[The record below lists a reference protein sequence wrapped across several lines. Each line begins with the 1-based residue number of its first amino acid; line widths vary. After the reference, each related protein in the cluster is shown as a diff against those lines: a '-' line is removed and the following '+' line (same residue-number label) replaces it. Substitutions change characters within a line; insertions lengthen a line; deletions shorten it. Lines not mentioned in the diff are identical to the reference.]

1 MFYTIAY
8 ADTIQLIRGKNM
20 SRKYRLTAALLVI
33 CLCVTIIP
41 GRAYAQETTKASSVS
56 AKEQETKEVSLEDAK
71 NQKKEEALPDG
82 QGDGAKS
89 VEGASSDAQVK
100 DTGSKEDPTDAG
112 APAED
117 DDPGQGRLTGDVPEE
132 FYDDDGGIQA
142 MAAGIQHNSK
152 FAGYE
157 ITEGIDVSKWNKNI
171 DWTAVKNAG
180 IDFAFV
186 RTSYRGYEKG
196 GLATDSYAP
205 ANMKNAAAAGVKV
218 GAYIFSQAITVKEAQ
233 EEADYLIKSV
243 QGYRINMPLVFDF
256 EYYTG
261 GRLEKA
267 KLSKRAK
274 TDICLA
280 FCERIKEAGY
290 TPLVYANKT
299 MLNKDL
305 YASEISS
312 KYPVWLAHY
321 TNSTDY
327 AGDYSFWQYT
337 SSGKVA
343 GISGNVDMN
352 YWYSKPGDSASF
364 GVPGVSAAI
373 KAPSATTLSGK
384 AAAYDQVKLT
394 WKKVSG
400 ASGYRIY
407 RYDTVSRSYKKIK
420 TISGGSTVS
429 YTDTG
434 RSMGTTY
441 KYRVKTY
448 KKSGGST
455 AFSKAS
461 NTVSVKTDSTM
472 TGKTNGTSVTVRKGP
487 STAQG
492 KLQTLGINVGV
503 TITGT
508 SGNWYQVSLPVGG
521 KAKTGYISKSYVTI
535 IRKPVLTL
543 ASAAS
548 GKIKLTWSK
557 ISEASGYEIQRYDA
571 AKKKYVKIKTIK
583 DGAKVSYTNSGLTK
597 NTTYKYKIRSYKTV
611 RGKKIYSY
619 YCNAKSAKA
628 K

>member
-1 MFYTIAY
+1 
-8 ADTIQLIRGKNM
+8 M
-20 SRKYRLTAALLVI
+20 SRKYRLTVALLII
-33 CLCVTIIP
+33 CLCVTMVP
-41 GRAYAQETTKASSVS
+41 GRVYAQEADD
-56 AKEQETKEVSLEDAK
+56 VSLASEADEVKEGSGSAEEEIISED
-71 NQKKEEALPDG
+71 E
-82 QGDGAKS
+82 
-89 VEGASSDAQVK
+89 
-100 DTGSKEDPTDAG
+100 
-112 APAED
+112 
-117 DDPGQGRLTGDVPEE
+117 DDPGQGRLTGDVPKE
-132 FYDDDGGIQA
+132 FFDENGRMQA
-142 MAAGIQHNSK
+142 MATGIRHNSR
-152 FAGYE
+152 FAGYD
-157 ITEGIDVSKWNKNI
+157 IIEGIDVSKWNKDI
-171 DWTAVKNAG
+171 DWTSVKNAG

-196 GLATDSYAP
+196 GLAADSYAP
-205 ANMKNAAAAGVKV
+205 ANMRNAAAAGVKV

-243 QGYRINMPLVFDF
+243 EGYTINMPLVFDF
-256 EYYTG
+256 EYYSG

-267 KLSKRAK
+267 KLTKRER

-280 FCERIKEAGY
+280 FCERIKAAGY

-312 KYPVWLAHY
+312 KYPIWLAHY
-321 TNSTDY
+321 TTSTDY

-337 SSGKVA
+337 SSGKVS
-343 GISGNVDMN
+343 GITGNVDMN
-352 YWYSKPGDSASF
+352 FWYTKPGDSSSF
-364 GVPGVSAAI
+364 GVPGASAAI
-373 KAPSATTLSGK
+373 KAPSATTLSAK
-384 AAAYDQVKLT
+384 ATSYDTVKLT

-407 RYDTVSRSYKKIK
+407 RYDSAARSYKKLK

-441 KYRVKTY
+441 KYRVKAY

-461 NTVSVKTDSTM
+461 NTASARTESTM

-487 STAQG
+487 SVSQG

-508 SGNWYQVSLPVGG
+508 SGDWYQVSLPAAGQP
-521 KAKTGYISKSYVTI
+521 KTGYISKSYVTI
-535 IRKPVLTL
+535 IRKPALSL
-543 ASAAS
+543 AAAA
-548 GKIKLTWSK
+548 GKIKLAWNE
-557 ISEASGYEIQRYDA
+557 ISGANGYEICRYDT
-571 AKKKYVKIKTIK
+571 AKKKYVRIKTIK
-583 DGAKVSYTNSGLTK
+583 KGSTVSYTNSGLKK

-611 RGKKIYSY
+611 RGRKIYSY
-619 YCNAKSAKA
+619 YCSAKSAKT

>member
-1 MFYTIAY
+1 M
-8 ADTIQLIRGKNM
+8 
-20 SRKYRLTAALLVI
+20 V
-33 CLCVTIIP
+33 P
-41 GRAYAQETTKASSVS
+41 GRVYAQEADD
-56 AKEQETKEVSLEDAK
+56 VSLASEADETPSASGADEVKEGSGSAEEEIISED
-71 NQKKEEALPDG
+71 E
-82 QGDGAKS
+82 
-89 VEGASSDAQVK
+89 
-100 DTGSKEDPTDAG
+100 
-112 APAED
+112 
-117 DDPGQGRLTGDVPEE
+117 DDPGQGRLTGDVPKE
-132 FYDDDGGIQA
+132 FFDENGRMQA
-142 MAAGIQHNSK
+142 MATGIRHNSR
-152 FAGYE
+152 FAGYD
-157 ITEGIDVSKWNKNI
+157 IIEGIDVSKWNKDI
-171 DWTAVKNAG
+171 DWTSVKNAG

-196 GLATDSYAP
+196 GLAADSYAP
-205 ANMKNAAAAGVKV
+205 ANMRNAAAAGVKV

-243 QGYRINMPLVFDF
+243 EGYTINMPLVFDF
-256 EYYTG
+256 EYYSG

-267 KLSKRAK
+267 KLTKRER

-280 FCERIKEAGY
+280 FCERIKAAGY

-312 KYPVWLAHY
+312 KYPIWLAHY
-321 TNSTDY
+321 TTSTDY

-337 SSGKVA
+337 SSGKVS
-343 GISGNVDMN
+343 GITGNVDMN
-352 YWYSKPGDSASF
+352 FWYTKPGDSSSF
-364 GVPGVSAAI
+364 GVPGASASI
-373 KAPSATTLSGK
+373 KAPSATTLSAK
-384 AAAYDQVKLT
+384 ATSYDTVKLT

-407 RYDTVSRSYKKIK
+407 RYDSAARSYKKLK

-441 KYRVKTY
+441 KYRVKAY

-461 NTVSVKTDSTM
+461 NTASARTESTM

-487 STAQG
+487 SVSQG

-508 SGNWYQVSLPVGG
+508 SGDWYQVSLPATGQP
-521 KAKTGYISKSYVTI
+521 KTGYISKSYVTI
-535 IRKPVLTL
+535 IRKPALSL
-543 ASAAS
+543 AAAA
-548 GKIKLTWSK
+548 GKIKLAWNE
-557 ISEASGYEIQRYDA
+557 ISGANGYEICRYDA
-571 AKKKYVKIKTIK
+571 AKKKYVRIKTIK
-583 DGAKVSYTNSGLTK
+583 KGSTVSYTNSGLKK

-611 RGKKIYSY
+611 RGRKIYSY
-619 YCNAKSAKA
+619 YCSAKSAKT